1 MTPATWITMLVVMT
15 FVWGG
20 FSLVLTT
27 AVRKESD
34 KSGDA

>member
-1 MTPATWITMLVVMT
+1 VTTATWVTMLGVLT

-20 FSLVLTT
+20 FAVAVTT

-34 KSGDA
+34 KPD